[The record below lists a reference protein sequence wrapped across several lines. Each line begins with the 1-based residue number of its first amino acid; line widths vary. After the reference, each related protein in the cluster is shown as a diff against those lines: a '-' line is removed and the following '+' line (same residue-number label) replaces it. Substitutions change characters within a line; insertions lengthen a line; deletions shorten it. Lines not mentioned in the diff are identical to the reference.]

1 MKVGDEKS
9 MILNVSL
16 RSLYGGEG
24 KQEGKDMSRTVSQ
37 RLIYWHHCGRRSRGN
52 FRKKT
57 QSSFPNAVNIRKYKN
72 TA

>member
-37 RLIYWHHCGRRSRGN
+37 RLIY
-52 FRKKT
+52 
-57 QSSFPNAVNIRKYKN
+57 
-72 TA
+72 